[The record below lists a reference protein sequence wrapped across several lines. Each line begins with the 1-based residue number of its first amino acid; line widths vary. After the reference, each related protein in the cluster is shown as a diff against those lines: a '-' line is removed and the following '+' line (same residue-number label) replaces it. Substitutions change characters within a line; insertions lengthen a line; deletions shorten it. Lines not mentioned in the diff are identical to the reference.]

1 MGGMTD
7 LSDSHTISIGVLD
20 NDSLALNA
28 IAVMTSRLSPR
39 FHIIWST
46 TSPAMALQRCM
57 THGARPDVLVVDM
70 ALGGITGADICA
82 RIRRRTPTIGLV
94 CVTSYDLDPYRQDA
108 VEAGAQCLIAKDDIV
123 KELPQAIR
131 CAAQGEPVPGT
142 GFPTAR
148 EANRKLNEGHATE
161 GRLPENDKPSLSSR
175 ERDVLRL
182 YAHGSS
188 TDEIAALLNVSKG
201 SVFTYVNRACR
212 RPQGGPRHMRPIRSA
227 LNRIHHPAILA
238 AGLVLAVAIPVEM
251 GVYSSQNLLSW
262 STIRISLLVAVLCA
276 MLGAAPV
283 WAACLLFAVSGYAL
297 LWLFS
302 PLTTIMIAALTSIAV
317 LSFVKPRLGAASALA
332 ALAALAA
339 NNMQNNLTSSN
350 IVGMIIMCLCPLSLG
365 FSLNLLFAQRQAT
378 ATLRQ
383 RLDREHTARHLH
395 DTISNDLAYMILRID
410 QASRSDCPADRE
422 QYQRQLT
429 DLRAIA
435 ETALDHTHQVIRQLE
450 RTDKPDDCSRIV
462 KTNNDDKTDRKI
474 EQQRERLDGIIQSQ
488 RRRLGGL
495 GFQGDD
501 ILGTFDH
508 PLADDILDLLEGLL
522 NELYA
527 NIAKHAAP
535 HEWYAVTI
543 SFDRRHVII
552 SASDV
557 LKDEAVRLGLGSGLK
572 RYRTVI
578 ESMSGTFDI
587 TDDSDNWNA
596 NITIPLSVTRR

>member
-1 MGGMTD
+1 
-7 LSDSHTISIGVLD
+7 
-20 NDSLALNA
+20 
-28 IAVMTSRLSPR
+28 
-39 FHIIWST
+39 
-46 TSPAMALQRCM
+46 
-57 THGARPDVLVVDM
+57 
-70 ALGGITGADICA
+70 
-82 RIRRRTPTIGLV
+82 
-94 CVTSYDLDPYRQDA
+94 
-108 VEAGAQCLIAKDDIV
+108 
-123 KELPQAIR
+123 
-131 CAAQGEPVPGT
+131 
-142 GFPTAR
+142 
-148 EANRKLNEGHATE
+148 
-161 GRLPENDKPSLSSR
+161 
-175 ERDVLRL
+175 
-182 YAHGSS
+182 
-188 TDEIAALLNVSKG
+188 
-201 SVFTYVNRACR
+201 
-212 RPQGGPRHMRPIRSA
+212 MRPIRSA

-378 ATLRQ
+378 ATL
-383 RLDREHTARHLH
+383 
-395 DTISNDLAYMILRID
+395 SNDLAYMILRID

-450 RTDKPDDCSRIV
+450 RTDKPDDRSRIV

-587 TDDSDNWNA
+587 IDDSDNWNA

>member
-1 MGGMTD
+1 
-7 LSDSHTISIGVLD
+7 
-20 NDSLALNA
+20 
-28 IAVMTSRLSPR
+28 
-39 FHIIWST
+39 
-46 TSPAMALQRCM
+46 
-57 THGARPDVLVVDM
+57 
-70 ALGGITGADICA
+70 
-82 RIRRRTPTIGLV
+82 
-94 CVTSYDLDPYRQDA
+94 
-108 VEAGAQCLIAKDDIV
+108 
-123 KELPQAIR
+123 
-131 CAAQGEPVPGT
+131 
-142 GFPTAR
+142 
-148 EANRKLNEGHATE
+148 
-161 GRLPENDKPSLSSR
+161 
-175 ERDVLRL
+175 
-182 YAHGSS
+182 
-188 TDEIAALLNVSKG
+188 
-201 SVFTYVNRACR
+201 
-212 RPQGGPRHMRPIRSA
+212 MRPIRSA

-435 ETALDHTHQVIRQLE
+435 EMALDHTHQVIRQLE
-450 RTDKPDDCSRIV
+450 RTDKPDDRSRIV

-474 EQQRERLDGIIQSQ
+474 EQQRERFDGIIQSQ

>member
-1 MGGMTD
+1 
-7 LSDSHTISIGVLD
+7 
-20 NDSLALNA
+20 
-28 IAVMTSRLSPR
+28 
-39 FHIIWST
+39 
-46 TSPAMALQRCM
+46 
-57 THGARPDVLVVDM
+57 
-70 ALGGITGADICA
+70 
-82 RIRRRTPTIGLV
+82 
-94 CVTSYDLDPYRQDA
+94 
-108 VEAGAQCLIAKDDIV
+108 
-123 KELPQAIR
+123 
-131 CAAQGEPVPGT
+131 
-142 GFPTAR
+142 
-148 EANRKLNEGHATE
+148 
-161 GRLPENDKPSLSSR
+161 
-175 ERDVLRL
+175 
-182 YAHGSS
+182 
-188 TDEIAALLNVSKG
+188 
-201 SVFTYVNRACR
+201 
-212 RPQGGPRHMRPIRSA
+212 MRPIRSA

-435 ETALDHTHQVIRQLE
+435 EMALDHTHQVIRQLE
-450 RTDKPDDCSRIV
+450 RTDKPDDRSRIV

-527 NIAKHAAP
+527 NIAKHADRG
-535 HEWYAVTI
+535 EWYAICVT
-543 SFDRRHVII
+543 FDTDAIHV
-552 SASDV
+552 SASDTIAS
-557 LKDEAVRLGLGSGLK
+557 DDTRLGLGSGLD
-572 RYRTVI
+572 RYRTII
-578 ESMSGTFDI
+578 ETCGGTFQ
-587 TDDSDNWNA
+587 THTEQAHWQLEA
-596 NITIPLSVTRR
+596 VIPIDGDR

>member
-1 MGGMTD
+1 
-7 LSDSHTISIGVLD
+7 
-20 NDSLALNA
+20 
-28 IAVMTSRLSPR
+28 
-39 FHIIWST
+39 
-46 TSPAMALQRCM
+46 
-57 THGARPDVLVVDM
+57 
-70 ALGGITGADICA
+70 
-82 RIRRRTPTIGLV
+82 
-94 CVTSYDLDPYRQDA
+94 
-108 VEAGAQCLIAKDDIV
+108 
-123 KELPQAIR
+123 
-131 CAAQGEPVPGT
+131 
-142 GFPTAR
+142 
-148 EANRKLNEGHATE
+148 
-161 GRLPENDKPSLSSR
+161 
-175 ERDVLRL
+175 
-182 YAHGSS
+182 
-188 TDEIAALLNVSKG
+188 
-201 SVFTYVNRACR
+201 
-212 RPQGGPRHMRPIRSA
+212 MRPIRSA

-450 RTDKPDDCSRIV
+450 RTDKPDDRSRIV
-462 KTNNDDKTDRKI
+462 KTNNDDKTDRK
-474 EQQRERLDGIIQSQ
+474 SNSSVN
-488 RRRLGGL
+488 GL
-495 GFQGDD
+495 TASFNRNDVA
-501 ILGTFDH
+501 
-508 PLADDILDLLEGLL
+508 LA
-522 NELYA
+522 
-527 NIAKHAAP
+527 
-535 HEWYAVTI
+535 
-543 SFDRRHVII
+543 
-552 SASDV
+552 ASDSKV
-557 LKDEAVRLGLGSGLK
+557 TTSSGRSTIHWRTTSSTFSKDCSTNCT
-572 RYRTVI
+572 RT
-578 ESMSGTFDI
+578 SPSTPPRTNGTPSRSPSTGGTSSFRQA
-587 TDDSDNWNA
+587 TY
-596 NITIPLSVTRR
+596 

>member
-1 MGGMTD
+1 
-7 LSDSHTISIGVLD
+7 
-20 NDSLALNA
+20 
-28 IAVMTSRLSPR
+28 
-39 FHIIWST
+39 
-46 TSPAMALQRCM
+46 
-57 THGARPDVLVVDM
+57 
-70 ALGGITGADICA
+70 
-82 RIRRRTPTIGLV
+82 
-94 CVTSYDLDPYRQDA
+94 
-108 VEAGAQCLIAKDDIV
+108 
-123 KELPQAIR
+123 
-131 CAAQGEPVPGT
+131 
-142 GFPTAR
+142 
-148 EANRKLNEGHATE
+148 
-161 GRLPENDKPSLSSR
+161 
-175 ERDVLRL
+175 
-182 YAHGSS
+182 
-188 TDEIAALLNVSKG
+188 
-201 SVFTYVNRACR
+201 
-212 RPQGGPRHMRPIRSA
+212 MRPIRSA

-410 QASRSDCPADRE
+410 QTSRSDCPADRE

-450 RTDKPDDCSRIV
+450 RTDKPDDRSRIV

>member
-1 MGGMTD
+1 
-7 LSDSHTISIGVLD
+7 
-20 NDSLALNA
+20 
-28 IAVMTSRLSPR
+28 
-39 FHIIWST
+39 
-46 TSPAMALQRCM
+46 
-57 THGARPDVLVVDM
+57 
-70 ALGGITGADICA
+70 
-82 RIRRRTPTIGLV
+82 
-94 CVTSYDLDPYRQDA
+94 
-108 VEAGAQCLIAKDDIV
+108 
-123 KELPQAIR
+123 
-131 CAAQGEPVPGT
+131 
-142 GFPTAR
+142 
-148 EANRKLNEGHATE
+148 
-161 GRLPENDKPSLSSR
+161 
-175 ERDVLRL
+175 
-182 YAHGSS
+182 
-188 TDEIAALLNVSKG
+188 
-201 SVFTYVNRACR
+201 
-212 RPQGGPRHMRPIRSA
+212 MRPIRSA

-488 RRRLGGL
+488 
-495 GFQGDD
+495 
-501 ILGTFDH
+501 H
-508 PLADDILDLLEGLL
+508 VALA
-522 NELYA
+522 
-527 NIAKHAAP
+527 
-535 HEWYAVTI
+535 
-543 SFDRRHVII
+543 
-552 SASDV
+552 ASDSKV
-557 LKDEAVRLGLGSGLK
+557 TTSSGRSTIHWRTTSSTFSKDCSTNCT
-572 RYRTVI
+572 RT
-578 ESMSGTFDI
+578 SPSTPPRTNGTPSRSPSTGGTSSFRQA
-587 TDDSDNWNA
+587 TY
-596 NITIPLSVTRR
+596 

>member
-20 NDSLALNA
+20 NDSLALKA

-108 VEAGAQCLIAKDDIV
+108 VEAGAQCLIVKDDIV

-212 RPQGGPRHMRPIRSA
+212 KLH
-227 LNRIHHPAILA
+227 A
-238 AGLVLAVAIPVEM
+238 ADRKE
-251 GVYSSQNLLSW
+251 
-262 STIRISLLVAVLCA
+262 
-276 MLGAAPV
+276 
-283 WAACLLFAVSGYAL
+283 
-297 LWLFS
+297 
-302 PLTTIMIAALTSIAV
+302 
-317 LSFVKPRLGAASALA
+317 

-450 RTDKPDDCSRIV
+450 RTDKPDDRSRIV

>member
-1 MGGMTD
+1 
-7 LSDSHTISIGVLD
+7 
-20 NDSLALNA
+20 
-28 IAVMTSRLSPR
+28 
-39 FHIIWST
+39 
-46 TSPAMALQRCM
+46 
-57 THGARPDVLVVDM
+57 
-70 ALGGITGADICA
+70 
-82 RIRRRTPTIGLV
+82 
-94 CVTSYDLDPYRQDA
+94 
-108 VEAGAQCLIAKDDIV
+108 
-123 KELPQAIR
+123 
-131 CAAQGEPVPGT
+131 
-142 GFPTAR
+142 
-148 EANRKLNEGHATE
+148 
-161 GRLPENDKPSLSSR
+161 
-175 ERDVLRL
+175 
-182 YAHGSS
+182 
-188 TDEIAALLNVSKG
+188 
-201 SVFTYVNRACR
+201 
-212 RPQGGPRHMRPIRSA
+212 MRPIRSA

-422 QYQRQLT
+422 QYQHQLT

-450 RTDKPDDCSRIV
+450 RTDKPDDRSRIV
-462 KTNNDDKTDRKI
+462 KTNNDDKTDRK
-474 EQQRERLDGIIQSQ
+474 
-488 RRRLGGL
+488 
-495 GFQGDD
+495 

>member
-1 MGGMTD
+1 
-7 LSDSHTISIGVLD
+7 
-20 NDSLALNA
+20 
-28 IAVMTSRLSPR
+28 
-39 FHIIWST
+39 
-46 TSPAMALQRCM
+46 
-57 THGARPDVLVVDM
+57 
-70 ALGGITGADICA
+70 
-82 RIRRRTPTIGLV
+82 
-94 CVTSYDLDPYRQDA
+94 
-108 VEAGAQCLIAKDDIV
+108 
-123 KELPQAIR
+123 
-131 CAAQGEPVPGT
+131 
-142 GFPTAR
+142 
-148 EANRKLNEGHATE
+148 
-161 GRLPENDKPSLSSR
+161 
-175 ERDVLRL
+175 
-182 YAHGSS
+182 
-188 TDEIAALLNVSKG
+188 
-201 SVFTYVNRACR
+201 
-212 RPQGGPRHMRPIRSA
+212 MRPMRSA

-302 PLTTIMIAALTSIAV
+302 PLTTIMIAALTS
-317 LSFVKPRLGAASALA
+317 
-332 ALAALAA
+332 
-339 NNMQNNLTSSN
+339 MQNNLTSSN

-450 RTDKPDDCSRIV
+450 RTDKPDDRSRIV